1 MCDFINMVGVFF
13 FVLNIFCYKIL
24 MIFCRLNGLIVLCII
39 GVFNFNVNSYM
50 VVNWRGEW
58 WFVFDFDRIFVF
70 EDDIGMFDFLILVI
84 ELIGYVDR
92 LVSVG
97 LALENDYNIFFYF
110 IFSFYELVN
119 VIYVY
124 VLFFYYLYYVKI
136 YFFMVFIM
144 LR

>member
-1 MCDFINMVGVFF
+1 
-13 FVLNIFCYKIL
+13 
-24 MIFCRLNGLIVLCII
+24 MI
-39 GVFNFNVNSYM
+39 
-50 VVNWRGEW
+50 VNWRGEW
-58 WFVFDFDRIFVF
+58 WFIFDFDRISVF

-119 VIYVY
+119 VIYVFIC
-124 VLFFYYLYYVKI
+124 LFLLLFILCKDI
-136 YFFMVFIM
+136 FYFFMVFIM
-144 LR
+144 LRYYVYKICNVC

>member
-97 LALENDYNIFFYF
+97 LVLENDYNIFFYF